1 MRERAVAKKAPAEPT
16 TARMAVGFSGESA
29 QPACACSGRV
39 TESRRTK
46 PRNMRVDLFIDGLQV
61 GKVWTQKSICQR
73 RKNTVSVVP
82 SSVVRK
88 KTVIWYIRG
97 ISNGDGFRLDFVNL
111 LSICLKRREPLHF
124 FCDSHSYFFR

>member
-1 MRERAVAKKAPAEPT
+1 
-16 TARMAVGFSGESA
+16 VGFSGECS
-29 QPACACSGRV
+29 QPVCARSGRV

-46 PRNMRVDLFIDGLQV
+46 PRNIRVDLFIDGLQV

-97 ISNGDGFRLDFVNL
+97 ISNGDGFRLGFVNL